1 MEKVKLRVAGI
12 SYSDIYTGAYAL
24 ILEEENGGK
33 RLPIVIGA
41 FEAQSIAIQIEKIKP
56 PRPITHDLFVSV
68 ASAYKIE
75 LKEVNIYK
83 LEEGIFYAN
92 LILRQNDNEVVIDSR
107 TSDAVA
113 LAIRFNCPIYTTQEI
128 MDKAGIYMSFEGEEK
143 EGTQQKEKSNKIKK
157 HEAEKERSER
167 KNPFA
172 KYSLE
177 ELERMLKK
185 AVENEDYEKASAI
198 RDEINRRKKE

>member
-1 MEKVKLRVAGI
+1 MEKVKLQVLGI
-12 SYSDIYTGAYAL
+12 SYSDSYTGAYAL
-24 ILEEENGGK
+24 ILQEENGNK

-41 FEAQSIAIQIEKIKP
+41 FEAQAIAIQIEKIKP
-56 PRPITHDLFVSV
+56 PRPITHDLFVSM

-92 LILRQNDNEVVIDSR
+92 LVLRQNNYEVVIDSR

-113 LAIRFNCPIYTTQEI
+113 LAVRFNCPIYTTKEI
-128 MDKAGIYMSFEGEEK
+128 MDKAGIYIDFENEEGK
-143 EGTQQKEKSNKIKK
+143 SSKDKATKVKKPSTEKG
-157 HEAEKERSER
+157 ER
-167 KNPFA
+167 KNFLE
-172 KYSLE
+172 KYTLE
-177 ELERMLKK
+177 ELERMLQK
-185 AVENEDYEKASAI
+185 AIENEEYEKASAI